1 MHDTIISRTGRL
13 FVRLFHPL
21 NCYRAWCGG
30 SIFWQLYR
38 TLRFAW
44 RLLVLR
50 PATLAGLVLVVTFLY
65 QKMHGTAVPYWQGVL
80 LTQAAS
86 YQGAP
91 AGFVMRMSG
100 CLTEKATSQEA
111 VVSPLREPK
120 LWEPKDSDFSRS
132 CEPRRVAVSI
142 DRVAQRD
149 VAVLTGFYITLV
161 VLSFIWMAL
170 SGQVLPV
177 ATAKGERS
185 GSVNMR
191 SARSQIIRTGDGIVV
206 VTPEGE
212 YHALLTNKD
221 GRRIATGRDT
231 SGTEE
236 DR

>member
-1 MHDTIISRTGRL
+1 MYEPISRTGRL
-13 FVRLFHPL
+13 FGRLFHPL
-21 NCYRAWCGG
+21 TCYRAWCGG
-30 SIFWQLYR
+30 SIVGRIYR
-38 TLRFAW
+38 ILRFAW

-100 CLTEKATSQEA
+100 CLTEKTTSQEA
-111 VVSPLREPK
+111 AVSLLPEP
-120 LWEPKDSDFSRS
+120 D

>member
-1 MHDTIISRTGRL
+1 MYELIYRTGRL

-21 NCYRAWCGG
+21 TCYLTWCGG
-30 SIFWQLYR
+30 SIAGRIYR
-38 TLRFAW
+38 TLRFVW

-65 QKMHGTAVPYWQGVL
+65 QKMHGTAVPYWQDVL
-80 LTQAAS
+80 QTQAAS
-86 YQGAP
+86 YRDAPTGA
-91 AGFVMRMSG
+91 VMRMSG
-100 CLTEKATSQEA
+100 CFTDNTASHIESI
-111 VVSPLREPK
+111 SPLQTPE
-120 LWEPKDSDFSRS
+120 DSNIPRF
-132 CEPRRVAVSI
+132 CEPRRVAISI

-170 SGQVLPV
+170 NGQVLPV
-177 ATAKGERS
+177 ATAKSERS

-212 YHALLTNKD
+212 YHALPVDKD

>member
-13 FVRLFHPL
+13 FVRLFYPL
-21 NCYRAWCGG
+21 FCYRTWCGG

-65 QKMHGTAVPYWQGVL
+65 QKMNGTAVPCWQGVL

-91 AGFVMRMSG
+91 AGLVMRMSG
-100 CLTEKATSQEA
+100 CLTEKTTSQEA
-111 VVSPLREPK
+111 AVSLLPEP
-120 LWEPKDSDFSRS
+120 D

-142 DRVAQRD
+142 DRVAQSD
-149 VAVLTGFYITLV
+149 IAVFTAFYITLV
-161 VLSFIWMAL
+161 VLSFIWMVL

-185 GSVNMR
+185 WSVNMR
-191 SARSQIIRTGDGIVV
+191 SARSQIIHTGDGIVV

-212 YHALLTNKD
+212 YHALPVDKD
-221 GRRIATGRDT
+221 DRRIATGRDT

>member
-1 MHDTIISRTGRL
+1 MYELIYRTGRL
-13 FVRLFHPL
+13 FGRLFHPL
-21 NCYRAWCGG
+21 TCYRAWCGG
-30 SIFWQLYR
+30 SIAGRIYR

-65 QKMHGTAVPYWQGVL
+65 QKMYGTAVPYWQDVL
-80 LTQAAS
+80 QKQAAS
-86 YQGAP
+86 YRDAP
-91 AGFVMRMSG
+91 AGSVMQMSS
-100 CLTEKATSQEA
+100 CFTDNTASHIEA
-111 VVSPLREPK
+111 ISPLQTPE
-120 LWEPKDSDFSRS
+120 DSNIPRF
-132 CEPRRVAVSI
+132 CEPLRVAVSI
-142 DRVAQRD
+142 DRVAQSD
-149 VAVLTGFYITLV
+149 IAVFTAFYITPV
-161 VLSFIWMAL
+161 VLSFIWMVL

-185 GSVNMR
+185 WSVNMR
-191 SARSQIIRTGDGIVV
+191 SSRSQIIRAGDGIVV

>member
-1 MHDTIISRTGRL
+1 MYELIYRTGRL
-13 FVRLFHPL
+13 FGRLFHPL
-21 NCYRAWCGG
+21 TCYRAWCGG
-30 SIFWQLYR
+30 SIAGRIYR

-100 CLTEKATSQEA
+100 CLTEKTTSQEA
-111 VVSPLREPK
+111 AVSLLPEP
-120 LWEPKDSDFSRS
+120 D
-132 CEPRRVAVSI
+132 CEPRRVAVNI
-142 DRVAQRD
+142 VRVAQSD
-149 VAVLTGFYITLV
+149 IAVFTAFYITLV
-161 VLSFIWMAL
+161 VLSFIWMGL
-170 SGQVLPV
+170 SGQVMPV
-177 ATAKGERS
+177 ATEKGEKGGRA
-185 GSVNMR
+185 GSANMR
-191 SARSQIIRTGDGIVV
+191 SSRSQIIHTGDSIVV

-212 YHALLTNKD
+212 YHTLFVDKAGHLV
-221 GRRIATGRDT
+221 ATGNAT